1 MSDVI
6 EAIRADRDALVEIS
20 RGLSAQQWQAASGC
34 AGWRVQDV
42 VSHLATTFWAVVDGT
57 QLPDVEGL
65 PFEQAAEVMVQS
77 RQQLTPEAALADYE
91 QVSGA
96 ALQQVLPA
104 MATLDMEIPMGDGG
118 TYPAAMLAN
127 AYAFDHYVHIRQ
139 DLFGPRGPLDGPP
152 PPSDEP
158 RLAATLDWIEAALPQ
173 QNPGAAD
180 QATLEFVLT
189 GPAARTIGFGSGAPK
204 GTATS
209 DVPTFVRYITQRGT
223 WPELGVQAS
232 GDAPALAVA
241 RQLRVF

>member
-180 QATLEFVLT
+180 QATLEFVL
-189 GPAARTIGFGSGAPK
+189 IGFGSGAPK

-232 GDAPALAVA
+232 GDAAALAVA
-241 RQLRVF
+241 QQLRVF